1 MKIITLFRHA
11 KSSWK
16 DTSLSDHDRPLNK
29 RGKRD
34 VPFMA
39 KRLRERVGAPDL
51 LVVSS
56 AVRTQETAAALKS
69 EFPEVKVVTDK
80 GLYLAPP
87 SNYLAL
93 KKNLNDKY
101 NHVVF
106 IGHNPG
112 ISSLAT
118 HWNAKPVELTTSA
131 FASFQFDA
139 NSWSKAKSPDSS
151 IAIDYPKAY
160 YDEDGNGPIDPT
172 N

>member
-34 VPFMA
+34 APFMA
-39 KRLRERVGAPDL
+39 KQLRKKVGIPDL
-51 LVVSS
+51 IMVSS
-56 AVRTQETAAALKS
+56 AIRTQETAEALKA
-69 EFPEVKVVTDK
+69 EFPKVKLVTDK

-87 SNYLAL
+87 SNYLSI
-93 KKNLNDKY
+93 KKKLNDKY
-101 NHVVF
+101 EHVVF

-118 HWNAKPVELTTSA
+118 HWNTKPIELTTAA
-131 FASFQFDA
+131 FASFQFDT
-139 NSWSKAKSPDSS
+139 NSWLKAKSPEKS
-151 IAIDYPKAY
+151 IAVDYPKTY
-160 YDEDGNGPIDPT
+160 YGEDGNGPI
-172 N
+172 

>member
-34 VPFMA
+34 APFMA
-39 KRLRERVGAPDL
+39 TRLKETVGVPDL
-51 LVVSS
+51 LIVSS
-56 AVRTQETAAALKS
+56 ALRTQETAEALRL
-69 EFPEVKVVTDK
+69 EFPNAKVVTEK
-80 GLYLAPP
+80 SLYLAPP
-87 SNYLAL
+87 SNYLSL
-93 KKNLNDKY
+93 KKKLNDKY

-118 HWNAKPVELTTSA
+118 HWYFKPVELTTSA

-139 NSWSKAKSPDSS
+139 NSWSDAKTPDSC

-160 YDEDGNGPIDPT
+160 YDEDGNGPQLS
-172 N
+172 